1 MLKDLKTS
9 VNNTIDIN
17 ASDRVKCLVLHSNS
31 ASKRNYIIEKANT
44 KMNFFKKL
52 II

>member
-9 VNNTIDIN
+9 RKKKKPVDIN

-31 ASKRNYIIEKANT
+31 ASKRNYIIG
-44 KMNFFKKL
+44 
-52 II
+52 